1 MPENNPVV
9 IIGGGPNGL
18 LTACELALAGVRS
31 IVLEKVAEPDPTPKA
46 NGLVGR
52 VLPALDHR
60 GIAERFGAA
69 SPPHP
74 VPSFQFGALWL
85 DLAAVRDSSLH
96 IHGIPQLRM
105 QALLAERAAELGAEV
120 RRGHEMVAL
129 RQDADRV
136 EIDVRGPAGTY
147 SITARY
153 LVGADGGKSVVRKA
167 AGIAFP
173 GITERDAIGRT
184 GEVEIDPPIAVGDG
198 ALDVPG
204 IGRLRPGTFT
214 RTETGLFAFG
224 MFSPGRYRVAAY
236 EWDGGAG
243 RTDQEDWSWQDM
255 PVEELVAAVGR
266 VLGTEIPMRVPEGGG
281 ARANSTTNSRQADRY
296 RAGRVFLVGDA
307 AHVQSG
313 IGGPGLNLGMQD
325 ALNLGW
331 KLAAA
336 VRGWAPDGLLDSY
349 HAERHPVGERVIMSS
364 RAQTALI
371 RPGAH
376 ITAVR
381 QVLQELLASPAN
393 VRQIA
398 DLMSGA
404 DTRYDMGGPAEH
416 DLVGRFVPDL
426 PLLTAAGPTRVA
438 VTQRDGR
445 PRLYDLCGRTDLG
458 AVVGAWH
465 DRVEVLV
472 ARSPDAP
479 ADAVLVRPDGYVA
492 WAGDTASGLEAAL
505 RTWFG
510 APLPAELAAVAPK

>member
-1 MPENNPVV
+1 MPENTPVV

-18 LTACELALAGVRS
+18 LTACELALAGVRP
-31 IVLEKVAEPDPTPKA
+31 IVLEKLAEPDPTPKA

-52 VLPALDHR
+52 ALLALDHR

-74 VPSFQFGALWL
+74 APSFQFGALWL
-85 DLAAVRDSSLH
+85 DLAAVQDSSLY

-105 QALLAERAAELGAEV
+105 QTLLAERAAELGVEM
-120 RRGHEMVAL
+120 RCGHEMAAL
-129 RQDADRV
+129 RQNPERV
-136 EIDVRGPAGTY
+136 EIDVRGPAGRY
-147 SITARY
+147 SLTAQY
-153 LVGADGGKSVVRKA
+153 LVGADGGKSAVRKA
-167 AGIAFP
+167 TGIDFL
-173 GITERDAIGRT
+173 GITERDAVGRT

-198 ALDVPG
+198 VLDVPG

-224 MFSPGRYRVAAY
+224 MFSPGRYRVAVH
-236 EWDGGAG
+236 EWDAGTG
-243 RTDQEDWSWQDM
+243 RTEQDDWSWQDI
-255 PVEELVAAVGR
+255 PVEDLVAAAGR
-266 VLGTEIPMRVPEGGG
+266 VLGTEIPMRVPQGGG
-281 ARANSTTNSRQADRY
+281 ARVSTITNSRQADRY

-336 VRGWAPDGLLDSY
+336 VRGWAPDELLDSY

-364 RAQTALI
+364 RAQTALL
-371 RPGAH
+371 RPGPH

-381 QVLQELLASPAN
+381 QLFQELLDSPAN
-393 VRQIA
+393 VRRIA

-404 DTRYDMGGPAEH
+404 DTRYATGEH
-416 DLVGRFVPDL
+416 DLVGRFLPDL
-426 PLLTAAGPTRVA
+426 PLLTSSGPARLA
-438 VTQRDGR
+438 VVQRDGR
-445 PRLYDLCGRTDLG
+445 PRLYDLCGRDDLVEI
-458 AVVGAWH
+458 AGAWH

-472 ARSPDAP
+472 ATSPEAP
-479 ADAVLVRPDGYVA
+479 ADAVLVRPDGHVA
-492 WAGDTASGLEAAL
+492 WAGDSPAGLVAAL
-505 RTWFG
+505 NDWFG
-510 APLPAELAAVAPK
+510 APLPAEVVATR